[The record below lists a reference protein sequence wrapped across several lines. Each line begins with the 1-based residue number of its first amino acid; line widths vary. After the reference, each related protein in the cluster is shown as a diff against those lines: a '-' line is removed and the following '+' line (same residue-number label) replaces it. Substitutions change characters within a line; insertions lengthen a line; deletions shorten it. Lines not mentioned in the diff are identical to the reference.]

1 MALVVQKYGG
11 TSVGDADRIRAVADH
26 VSRTLDDGNE
36 VVVVVSAM
44 GKFTDDLMRLA
55 GDVSPMRPPRELD
68 MLLTAGE
75 RISMALVCMALAARG
90 VESASFTGS
99 QAGIITDTDHTRPK
113 ILQIR
118 PDRIREALVSG
129 LVPVVAGFQGV
140 STDKDVTTLG
150 RGGSDVTAVALAAA
164 LKADVCKINSDVT
177 GGFTADPRVVPNAR
191 RIAKVSFDE
200 MMEISATGGRVLM
213 LRSVALARRHGVP
226 IHVRSSF
233 TWEPG
238 TWIVEEDPTMEEAVV
253 SAITDDTSEAKITV
267 GGVPDRPGVAARLF
281 RELASRGINVDMIV
295 QNTGTNGMTDI
306 SFTVAKTD
314 LDVARD
320 ACNTVKDDIGA
331 AEVTTDDNIG
341 RVTIVGAG
349 MKSSPGVTALMFE
362 TLYKHGIN
370 IEMISTS
377 SIRISCVLRA
387 EKVADAVRYLHTA
400 FGLDAIEF

>member
-1 MALVVQKYGG
+1 MALIVQKFGG

-26 VSRTLDDGNE
+26 VARTKDAGND

-44 GKFTDDLMRLA
+44 GKFTDDLIRLA
-55 GDVSPMRPPRELD
+55 DDVSPTRLPRELD

-75 RISMALVCMALAARG
+75 RISMALVSMALGARG

-99 QAGIITDTDHTRPK
+99 QAGIITDTDHTRAK
-113 ILQIR
+113 ILEMR
-118 PDRIREALVSG
+118 PDRIREALDAG

-140 STDKDVTTLG
+140 STERDITTLG

-164 LKADVCKINSDVT
+164 LKADVCEIYTDVT
-177 GGFTADPRVVPNAR
+177 GVFSADPRVVVKAR
-191 RIAKVSFDE
+191 RIPKVSFDE

-213 LRSVALARRHGVP
+213 LRSVEFARRHGVP
-226 IHVRSSF
+226 LHVRSSF

-253 SAITDDTSEAKITV
+253 SAVTDDTSEAKITV

-281 RELASRGINVDMIV
+281 RQLADRGINVDMIV
-295 QNTGTNGMTDI
+295 QNISAKGITDI
-306 SFTVAKTD
+306 SFTVPKTD
-314 LDVARD
+314 LAAASETCDR
-320 ACNTVKDDIGA
+320 VKDEIGA
-331 AEVTTDDNIG
+331 TEVTSDDNIG
-341 RVTIVGAG
+341 RVSIIGAG
-349 MKSSPGVTALMFE
+349 MKSNPGVTALMFE
-362 TLYKHGIN
+362 TLSENGIN

-377 SIRISCVLRA
+377 SIRISCVMRA

-400 FGLDAIEF
+400 FGLDAA